1 MTTFIIY
8 YLKPM
13 STDIMDGAINFF
25 FGFSVL
31 LLHFSPLAI
40 ILRRAVDQMPL
51 TVKPGTVA
59 RAVIAFLIRIPLKP
73 ASHMRAVFRNIL
85 IAARQNVFRQ
95 PFHRM
100 RAMCRQFLRGLCRKM
115 SLGRKNIRLRAFLLT
130 K

>member
-1 MTTFIIY
+1 
-8 YLKPM
+8 M

-100 RAMCRQFLRGLCRKM
+100 RAMYRQFLRGLCRKM
-115 SLGRKNIRLRAFLLT
+115 SLGRKNIRLRTLLPINH
-130 K
+130 